1 MPGLADEPA
10 WPTLR
15 ARLLLLGA
23 SGIDPIAQLL
33 SVVDTR
39 ELDSAVDRAAVVGW
53 RLDDTGYPGFG
64 PLPWLPAI
72 PPRLKEHERWGG
84 YLAAR
89 AATVGELADRVRA
102 SVRCS
107 AADRRGLGRVE
118 GSPQP
123 RWSQTSRSG
132 GPRWASVQTTDAP
145 PVPFSDTRRPGCG
158 SAGSTRRSPA
168 ASRPPGGS
176 GDRWSTARTRR
187 KRRTVSHPFWPGGWP
202 QSQLLGSTPNSSCAP
217 QPTASRCLMITLQR
231 HCGGGSAATST
242 PPS

>member
-1 MPGLADEPA
+1 MAAEDLAGPQAVAALEKAAEQAVPGLADEPA

-53 RLDDTGYPGFG
+53 RLDDTGYPGPG

-72 PPRLKEHERWGG
+72 PPRLQEHERWGG

-102 SVRCS
+102 SVSCS
-107 AADRRGLGRVE
+107 AADRRGLARVE

-123 RWSQTSRSG
+123 RWSRHRGMAGRDGRQSRRPTPHRSRSATQG
-132 GPRWASVQTTDAP
+132 GPDLAAP
-145 PVPFSDTRRPGCG
+145 ARRGG
-158 SAGSTRRSPA
+158 RLQL
-168 ASRPPGGS
+168 SRPRGGS
-176 GDRWSTARTRR
+176 GDRWSHS
-187 KRRTVSHPFWPGGWP
+187 SHR
-202 QSQLLGSTPNSSCAP
+202 A
-217 QPTASRCLMITLQR
+217 
-231 HCGGGSAATST
+231 
-242 PPS
+242 